1 MTNWT
6 EVNVYTGRPVDE
18 DAPTNFAG
26 AGSGV
31 DMNPTGMRKKK
42 KKLVDARTKSYKS
55 HRAKLETAR
64 VKREA
69 KRNSVKE
76 EVELDE
82 ALSPQDKKVVDTFY
96 KNAGYDYQM
105 VGKILKVSDNG
116 NTLEKT
122 GIGAQ
127 TIAKVIPKSGG
138 KFKIVAKMDGK
149 STQEI
154 VRYIKKSFPKDV
166 LESVEEET
174 LDEAMDKKTA
184 IEILKIKKKE
194 DFFGRDGAK
203 IYMSPDE
210 RDALKKKVGR
220 LGRDVPGPSKGV
232 STMIIIN
239 NALGKDGT
247 DGNRGDYDTEGKK
260 MISYKKGGKS
270 IGTPRTIGDA
280 MKLAGIREEV
290 ERKTFSQK
298 VKESISEFGVE
309 SLLAEDNVDVL
320 RSIVKRKSA
329 KPIKFKDGTMTIDMQ
344 TANMMLTV
352 LDKVKPDNQ
361 RKLAKMMNGKKS
373 EFMKVHGFVMK
384 ALGK

>member
-1 MTNWT
+1 MTKWT
-6 EVNVYTGRPVDE
+6 EVSAYSGQPVDE

-26 AGSGV
+26 TGSGV
-31 DMNPTGMRKKK
+31 DMNPTGMKKKK
-42 KKLVDARTKSYKS
+42 KKLIDARSKSYKT
-55 HRAKLETAR
+55 HRARLEAAR

-69 KRNSVKE
+69 KRNGVKE

-82 ALSPQDKKVVDTFY
+82 MKKVEIKLNRGNVDKDIQKIVKHIGLVNKKRRPNQQIKITQNMSDDSVTLDGG
-96 KNAGYDYQM
+96 KNVDIDREVAD
-105 VGKILKVSDNG
+105 IRNF
-116 NTLEKT
+116 
-122 GIGAQ
+122 IGFKS
-127 TIAKVIPKSGG
+127 AKV
-138 KFKIVAKMDGK
+138 V
-149 STQEI
+149 
-154 VRYIKKSFPKDV
+154 
-166 LESVEEET
+166 ESVEEET

-184 IEILKIKKKE
+184 IEILKLKKKE

-203 IYMSPDE
+203 IYMSPDQ

-260 MISYKKGGKS
+260 MISWKKGGKS
-270 IGTPRTIGDA
+270 IGTPKTIGDA

>member
-18 DAPTNFAG
+18 DAPTNFGG

-42 KKLVDARTKSYKS
+42 KKLIDARSKSYKT
-55 HRAKLETAR
+55 HRARLEAAR

-69 KRNSVKE
+69 KRNGVKE

-82 ALSPQDKKVVDTFY
+82 MKKVEIKLNRGNVD
-96 KNAGYDYQM
+96 KDIQ
-105 VGKILKVSDNG
+105 KIVKHIGLVNKKRRSNQQIKITQNMSDDSV
-116 NTLEKT
+116 TLDGGRNVDIDREVADIRNF
-122 GIGAQ
+122 IGFKS
-127 TIAKVIPKSGG
+127 AKV
-138 KFKIVAKMDGK
+138 V
-149 STQEI
+149 
-154 VRYIKKSFPKDV
+154 
-166 LESVEEET
+166 ESVEEET

-184 IEILKIKKKE
+184 IEILKLKKKE

-210 RDALKKKVGR
+210 RDALQKKVGR

-260 MISYKKGGKS
+260 MISWKKGGKS
-270 IGTPRTIGDA
+270 IGTPKTIGDA

-352 LDKVKPDNQ
+352 LDKVKPANQ
-361 RKLAKMMNGKKS
+361 KKLTTMMNGKKS

>member
-1 MTNWT
+1 LVNKKRRSNQQIKITQNMSDDSVTLDGGRNVDIDR
-6 EVNVYTGRPVDE
+6 EVADIR
-18 DAPTNFAG
+18 NFIG
-26 AGSGV
+26 F
-31 DMNPTGMRKKK
+31 
-42 KKLVDARTKSYKS
+42 KS
-55 HRAKLETAR
+55 A
-64 VKREA
+64 
-69 KRNSVKE
+69 
-76 EVELDE
+76 
-82 ALSPQDKKVVDTFY
+82 KVV
-96 KNAGYDYQM
+96 
-105 VGKILKVSDNG
+105 
-116 NTLEKT
+116 
-122 GIGAQ
+122 
-127 TIAKVIPKSGG
+127 
-138 KFKIVAKMDGK
+138 
-149 STQEI
+149 
-154 VRYIKKSFPKDV
+154 
-166 LESVEEET
+166 ESVEEET

-210 RDALKKKVGR
+210 RDALQKKVGR

-280 MKLAGIREEV
+280 MKLVGIREEV

>member
-26 AGSGV
+26 TGSGV

-42 KKLVDARTKSYKS
+42 KLIDARSKSYKT

-69 KRNSVKE
+69 KRNGVKE

-82 ALSPQDKKVVDTFY
+82 FKKVRFEFKDKKDMMKAVKD
-96 KNAGYDYQM
+96 
-105 VGKILKVSDNG
+105 
-116 NTLEKT
+116 LEKQGHKVEKGKMSLT
-122 GIGAQ
+122 VTAKRGHDLNRQAIDIVNFYGAK
-127 TIAKVIPKSGG
+127 AN
-138 KFKIVAKMDGK
+138 AM
-149 STQEI
+149 
-154 VRYIKKSFPKDV
+154 Y
-166 LESVEEET
+166 ESVEEET

-184 IEILKIKKKE
+184 IEILKMKKKE
-194 DFFGRDGAK
+194 DFYGRDGAM

-220 LGRDVPGPSKGV
+220 LGRDIPGSSKGV

-260 MISYKKGGKS
+260 MINMKKGGKS
-270 IGTPRTIGDA
+270 IGTPKTIGDA

-290 ERKTFSQK
+290 EKTFSQK
-298 VKESISEFGVE
+298 VKESVSNFNVE

-352 LDKVKPDNQ
+352 LDKVKPANQ
-361 RKLAKMMNGKKS
+361 KKLTAMMNGKKS

>member
-1 MTNWT
+1 MTKWT
-6 EVNVYTGRPVDE
+6 EVSVYTGRPVDE
-18 DAPTNFAG
+18 DAPTNFGG

-42 KKLVDARTKSYKS
+42 KKLIDARSKSYKT

-64 VKREA
+64 AKREA
-69 KRNSVKE
+69 KRNGVQE
-76 EVELDE
+76 EVE
-82 ALSPQDKKVVDTFY
+82 
-96 KNAGYDYQM
+96 
-105 VGKILKVSDNG
+105 
-116 NTLEKT
+116 
-122 GIGAQ
+122 
-127 TIAKVIPKSGG
+127 
-138 KFKIVAKMDGK
+138 
-149 STQEI
+149 
-154 VRYIKKSFPKDV
+154 
-166 LESVEEET
+166 

-184 IEILKIKKKE
+184 IEILKLKKKE
-194 DFFGRDGAK
+194 DFFSRDGAM

-239 NALGKDGT
+239 TALGKDGT

-260 MISYKKGGKS
+260 MINMRKGGKS

-298 VKESISEFGVE
+298 VKESVSEFGVE

-320 RSIVKRKSA
+320 KSIVKSKSM
-329 KPIKFKDGTMTIDMQ
+329 KPIKLRDGTMKVDLY
-344 TANMMLTV
+344 TASAIVQV
-352 LDKVKPDNQ
+352 LDKINPANKS
-361 RKLAKMMNGKKS
+361 KLTKMLNGKKS
-373 EFMKVHGFVMK
+373 DFMRASEGIMK
-384 ALGK
+384 MIGKKR

>member
-42 KKLVDARTKSYKS
+42 KKLVDARTKSYKT
-55 HRAKLETAR
+55 HRAKLEAAR
-64 VKREA
+64 IKRES
-69 KRNSVKE
+69 KRNGVQE

-82 ALSPQDKKVVDTFY
+82 ALSPQDKKVVDAFY
-96 KNAGYDYQM
+96 DGKPMN
-105 VGKILKVSDNG
+105 GKILSTNG
-116 NTLEKT
+116 KKLEKS
-122 GIGAQ
+122 GMGAQ
-127 TIAKVIPKSGG
+127 TIATSSGNLGLG
-138 KFKIVAKMDGK
+138 KKTRPSFKIVAKMDGK

-154 VRYIKKSFPKDV
+154 VRYIKKSFPTDV
-166 LESVEEET
+166 IESVEEET

-184 IEILKIKKKE
+184 IEILKLKKKE

-203 IYMSPDE
+203 IYMSPDQ

-260 MISYKKGGKS
+260 MINMRKGGKS